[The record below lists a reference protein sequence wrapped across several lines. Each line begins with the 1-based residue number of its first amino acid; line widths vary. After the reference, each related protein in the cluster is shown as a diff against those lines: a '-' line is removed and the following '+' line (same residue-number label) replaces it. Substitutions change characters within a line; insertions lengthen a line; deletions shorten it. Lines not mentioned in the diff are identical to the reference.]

1 MFFLYGLGWSS
12 IRRTFLDISVGAF
25 QFFEIQSLDRAS
37 KEITEVSPLE
47 LLLGE
52 MHLEF
57 RH

>member
-12 IRRTFLDISVGAF
+12 IRTFLDISVGAF

-47 LLLGE
+47 LLRGE